1 MSVVRLCTPDA
12 GSDPAISRCC
22 FVSVMPGGVQL
33 IMVVSSLVPA
43 VFGPQLDTERGEA
56 EYERQGRIRF
66 IKLLL
71 EG

>member
-1 MSVVRLCTPDA
+1 
-12 GSDPAISRCC
+12 
-22 FVSVMPGGVQL
+22 
-33 IMVVSSLVPA
+33 MVVSSLVPA